1 MFLHKHP
8 MLQPPPADYAPEEVT
23 RALAE
28 AIAASEAA
36 ILSRRRFDTILA
48 ERQQWWQMIPQ
59 YSKEALKIIA
69 QRGGDPD
76 EE

>member
-8 MLQPPPADYAPEEVT
+8 MLQPPPADYATEEVT

-28 AIAASEAA
+28 ALAASEVA
-36 ILSRRRFDTILA
+36 ILYRRRSDALHNART
-48 ERQQWWQMIPQ
+48 QWRDRLHI
-59 YSKEALKIIA
+59 YVVEALEIIA